1 VPADGVSLFREQA
14 ERALAAAH
22 AQSGLVHAHV
32 GRQAHRDGAEQI
44 VFVSVWRDLESL
56 YGWVGSDLLSTPLLV
71 DCPPGLFD
79 DYDIQHYEVVD
90 LGPEVA
96 EGIGEIDQVEGP
108 TEGTPV
114 GD

>member
-1 VPADGVSLFREQA
+1 
-14 ERALAAAH
+14 
-22 AQSGLVHAHV
+22 VHAHV

-56 YGWVGSDLLSTPLLV
+56 YAWVGSDLLSTPLLV

-79 DYDIQHYEVVD
+79 EYDIQHYEVVD
-90 LGPEVA
+90 LGPEEA
-96 EGIGEIDQVEGP
+96 EDIDQVGP
-108 TEGTPV
+108 PSGTPSGTQV